1 MEVKIGVLHSPR
13 ELVVESV
20 LSQDEIQ
27 QVVADALASS
37 TGVLSLDDDKG
48 RRIIVPT
55 SLVSYVE
62 IAQPDVRKV
71 GFGT

>member
-13 ELVVESV
+13 ELVVESA

-27 QVVADALASS
+27 KVVADALASS
-37 TGVLSLDDDKG
+37 SGVLSLDDDKG
-48 RRIIVPT
+48 RRVIVPT
-55 SLVSYVE
+55 GLVSYVE

>member
-13 ELVVESV
+13 ELVVESA
-20 LSQDEIQ
+20 LSQDQIQ
-27 QVVADALASS
+27 AIVADALAA
-37 TGVLSLDDDKG
+37 TGGVLSLDDEKG
-48 RRIIVPT
+48 RRVIIPT
-55 SLVSYVE
+55 TLVSYVE

>member
-13 ELVVESV
+13 ELIVESV

-27 QVVADALASS
+27 KVVADALASTS
-37 TGVLSLDDDKG
+37 GVLSLADEKG
-48 RRIIVPT
+48 RRVIVPT
-55 SLVSYVE
+55 GLVSYVE

>member
-1 MEVKIGVLHSPR
+1 VEVKIGVLHSPR
-13 ELVVESV
+13 ELVVESG

-27 QVVADALASS
+27 KVVADALAS
-37 TGVLSLDDDKG
+37 TNGVLSLDDDKG
-48 RRIIVPT
+48 RRVIVPT
-55 SLVSYVE
+55 GLVSYVE

>member
-13 ELVVESV
+13 ELVVEST

-27 QVVADALASS
+27 KVVAEALGASS
-37 TGVLSLDDDKG
+37 GVLTLDDEKG
-48 RRIIVPT
+48 RRVIVPT
-55 SLVSYVE
+55 ALVSYVE

>member
-13 ELVVESV
+13 ELVVESA

-27 QVVADALASS
+27 KVVADALASTS
-37 TGVLSLDDDKG
+37 GVLSLDDDKG
-48 RRIIVPT
+48 RRVIVPT
-55 SLVSYVE
+55 ALVSYIE

>member
-13 ELVVESV
+13 ELVVEST

-27 QVVADALASS
+27 KVVADALASTS
-37 TGVLSLDDDKG
+37 GVLSLDDDKG
-48 RRIIVPT
+48 RRVIVPT
-55 SLVSYVE
+55 GLVSYIE